1 MGLHTKSAR
10 PYRNGGEV
18 TIMKKTLR
26 DIDVAGKKVLVRV
39 DFNVPMDGEKITDT
53 TRIEASLPTINYL
66 IENGASVVLMSHL
79 GRPKGEYKEEFS
91 LGPVA
96 KKLSEFLNRDVK
108 FVASKVVVDDEVK
121 SKIKDLKPGEV
132 ALLENTRFVK
142 GEEKLDENFAKDL
155 SSLAEIYVND
165 AFGTSHRAHAS
176 NVGVAKYL
184 PSAMGFLLE
193 KEVEYLEGA
202 VQNPDRPFVAILG
215 GKKVSDK
222 IHVIDNLLEKVDVLI
237 VAGGMAYT
245 FFKSMG
251 LEIGDSIVEDDKLD
265 LARELMA
272 KAIEE
277 NVDFVLPDDVVMA
290 KELKAGVE
298 TKIVDRDKMEEGYM
312 GLDIGPKT
320 IETIRGK
327 LESARCVV
335 WNGPCGV
342 FEIPEFANG
351 TFEVAKILSELE
363 GATTII
369 GGGDS
374 VAAIEKAGLK
384 DKMTHI
390 STGGGASLELLE
402 GKVLPGID
410 CIEDKE

>member
-1 MGLHTKSAR
+1 
-10 PYRNGGEV
+10 
-18 TIMKKTLR
+18 MKKTIK
-26 DIDVAGKKVLVRV
+26 DIDIAGKKVLVRV
-39 DFNVPMDGEKITDT
+39 DFNVPMDGEEITDT

-66 IENGASVVLMSHL
+66 LENGASVVLMSHL

-96 KKLSEFLNRDVK
+96 KKLSEILKKDVE

-222 IHVIDNLLEKVDVLI
+222 IHVIDNLLEKVDTLI
-237 VAGGMAYT
+237 VVGGMAYT

-320 IETIRGK
+320 IETICGK

>member
-1 MGLHTKSAR
+1 
-10 PYRNGGEV
+10 
-18 TIMKKTLR
+18 MKKTLR

-39 DFNVPMDGEKITDT
+39 DFNVPMDGDLITDT

-66 IENGASVVLMSHL
+66 LENGASVVLMSHL
-79 GRPKGEYKEEFS
+79 GRPKGEYKDEFS
-91 LGPVA
+91 LAPVA
-96 KKLSEFLNRDVK
+96 KKLSELLKKDVK
-108 FVASKVVVDDEVK
+108 FVASKVVIDDEVK
-121 SKIKDLKPGEV
+121 SEIKKLKTGEV

-142 GEEKLDENFAKDL
+142 GEEKLDYDFAKDL
-155 SSLAEIYVND
+155 ASLADIYVND

-222 IHVIDNLLEKVDVLI
+222 INVIDNLLEKVDTLI
-237 VAGGMAYT
+237 VVGGMAYT

-272 KAIEE
+272 KAVT
-277 NVDFVLPDDVVMA
+277 NHVDFVLPDDVVMA

-298 TKIVDRDKMEEGYM
+298 TKTVDRDKMEEGYM

-320 IETIRGK
+320 IANIKEK
-327 LESARCVV
+327 LEPARCVV

-351 TFEVAKILSELE
+351 TFEVAKTLANLE

-374 VAAIEKAGLK
+374 VAAIEAAGLK

-410 CIEDKE
+410 CIEDAE

>member
-1 MGLHTKSAR
+1 
-10 PYRNGGEV
+10 
-18 TIMKKTLR
+18 MKKTLR

-39 DFNVPMDGEKITDT
+39 DFNVPMDGDLITDT

-66 IENGASVVLMSHL
+66 LENGASVVLMSHL
-79 GRPKGEYKEEFS
+79 GRPKGEYKDEFS
-91 LGPVA
+91 LAPVA
-96 KKLSEFLNRDVK
+96 KKLSELLKKDVK
-108 FVASKVVVDDEVK
+108 FVASKVVIDDEVK
-121 SKIKDLKPGEV
+121 SEIKKLKTGEV

-142 GEEKLDENFAKDL
+142 GEEKLDYDFAKDL
-155 SSLAEIYVND
+155 ASLADIYVND
-165 AFGTSHRAHAS
+165 AFGISHRAHAS

-222 IHVIDNLLEKVDVLI
+222 INVIDNLLEKVDTLI
-237 VAGGMAYT
+237 VVGGMAYT

-272 KAIEE
+272 KAVT
-277 NVDFVLPDDVVMA
+277 NHVDFVLPDDVVMA

-298 TKIVDRDKMEEGYM
+298 TKTVDRDKMEEGYM

-320 IETIRGK
+320 IANIKEK
-327 LESARCVV
+327 LEPARCVV

-351 TFEVAKILSELE
+351 TFEVAKTLANLE

-374 VAAIEKAGLK
+374 VAAIEAAGLK

-410 CIEDKE
+410 CIEDAE

>member
-1 MGLHTKSAR
+1 
-10 PYRNGGEV
+10 
-18 TIMKKTLR
+18 MKKTLR
-26 DIDVAGKKVLVRV
+26 DIDVVGKKVLVRV
-39 DFNVPMDGEKITDT
+39 DFNVPMDGKEITDT

-66 IENGASVVLMSHL
+66 LENGASVVLMSHL

-96 KKLSEFLNRDVK
+96 KKLSEFLKKDVK
-108 FVASKVVVDDEVK
+108 FVESKVVVDDEVK

-222 IHVIDNLLEKVDVLI
+222 INVIDNLLEKVDVLI
-237 VAGGMAYT
+237 VVGGMAYT

-298 TKIVDRDKMEEGYM
+298 TKIADRDKMEEGYM

>member
-1 MGLHTKSAR
+1 
-10 PYRNGGEV
+10 
-18 TIMKKTLR
+18 MKKTLR
-26 DIDVAGKKVLVRV
+26 DIDVVGKKVLVRV
-39 DFNVPMDGEKITDT
+39 DFNVPMDGNVITDT

-66 IENGASVVLMSHL
+66 LENGASVVLMSHL

-142 GEEKLDENFAKDL
+142 GEEKLDEDFAKNL

-222 IHVIDNLLEKVDVLI
+222 INVIDNLLEKVDVLI
-237 VAGGMAYT
+237 VVGGMAYT

-298 TKIVDRDKMEEGYM
+298 TKIADRDKMEEGYM

>member
-1 MGLHTKSAR
+1 
-10 PYRNGGEV
+10 
-18 TIMKKTLR
+18 MKKTLR

-39 DFNVPMDGEKITDT
+39 DFNVPMDGDLITDT

-66 IENGASVVLMSHL
+66 LENGASVVLMSHL

-91 LGPVA
+91 LAPVA
-96 KKLSEFLNRDVK
+96 KKLSELLKKDVK
-108 FVASKVVVDDEVK
+108 FVASKVVIDDEVK
-121 SKIKDLKPGEV
+121 SEIKKLKAGEV

-142 GEEKLDENFAKDL
+142 GEEKLDYDFAKDL
-155 SSLAEIYVND
+155 ASLADVYVND

-222 IHVIDNLLEKVDVLI
+222 INVIDNLLEKVDTLI
-237 VAGGMAYT
+237 VVGGMAYT

-272 KAIEE
+272 KAVT
-277 NVDFVLPDDVVMA
+277 NHVDFVLPDDVVMA

-298 TKIVDRDKMEEGYM
+298 TKTVDRDKMEEGYM

-320 IETIRGK
+320 IANIKEK
-327 LESARCVV
+327 LEPARCVV

-351 TFEVAKILSELE
+351 TFEVAKTLANLE

>member
-1 MGLHTKSAR
+1 
-10 PYRNGGEV
+10 
-18 TIMKKTLR
+18 MKKTLR

-39 DFNVPMDGEKITDT
+39 DFNVPMDGEVITDT

-66 IENGASVVLMSHL
+66 LENGASVVLMSHL

-91 LGPVA
+91 LAPVA
-96 KKLSEFLNRDVK
+96 KKLNELLKKDVK

-121 SKIKDLKPGEV
+121 SKIRDLKPGEV

-142 GEEKLDENFAKDL
+142 GEEKLDEDFAKDL

-222 IHVIDNLLEKVDVLI
+222 IHVIDNLLEKVDTLI
-237 VAGGMAYT
+237 VVGGMAYT

-272 KAIEE
+272 KAIE
-277 NVDFVLPDDVVMA
+277 NHVDFVLPDDVVMA

-298 TKIVDRDKMEEGYM
+298 TKTVDRDKMEEGYM

>member
-1 MGLHTKSAR
+1 
-10 PYRNGGEV
+10 
-18 TIMKKTLR
+18 MKKTLR

-39 DFNVPMDGEKITDT
+39 DFNVPMDGDLITDT

-66 IENGASVVLMSHL
+66 LENGASVVLMSHL

-91 LGPVA
+91 LAPVA
-96 KKLSEFLNRDVK
+96 KKLSELLKKDVK
-108 FVASKVVVDDEVK
+108 FVASKVVIDDEVK
-121 SKIKDLKPGEV
+121 SEIKKLKTGEV

-142 GEEKLDENFAKDL
+142 GEEKLDYDFAKDL
-155 SSLAEIYVND
+155 ASLADIYVND

-222 IHVIDNLLEKVDVLI
+222 INVIDNLLEKVDTLI
-237 VAGGMAYT
+237 VVGGMAYT

-272 KAIEE
+272 KAVT
-277 NVDFVLPDDVVMA
+277 NHVDFVLPDDVVMA

-298 TKIVDRDKMEEGYM
+298 TKTVDRDKMEEGYM

-320 IETIRGK
+320 IASIKEK
-327 LESARCVV
+327 LEPARCVV

-351 TFEVAKILSELE
+351 TFEVAKTLANLE

>member
-1 MGLHTKSAR
+1 
-10 PYRNGGEV
+10 
-18 TIMKKTLR
+18 MKKTLR

-39 DFNVPMDGEKITDT
+39 DFNVPMDGDLITDT

-66 IENGASVVLMSHL
+66 LENGASVVLMSHL

-91 LGPVA
+91 LAPVA
-96 KKLSEFLNRDVK
+96 KKLSELLKKDVK
-108 FVASKVVVDDEVK
+108 FVASKVVIDDEVK
-121 SKIKDLKPGEV
+121 SEIKKLKTGEV

-142 GEEKLDENFAKDL
+142 GEEKLDYDFAKDL
-155 SSLAEIYVND
+155 ASLADIYVND

-222 IHVIDNLLEKVDVLI
+222 INVIDNLLEKVDTLI
-237 VAGGMAYT
+237 VVGGMAYT

-272 KAIEE
+272 KAVT
-277 NVDFVLPDDVVMA
+277 NHVDFVLPDDVVMA

-298 TKIVDRDKMEEGYM
+298 TKTVDRDKMEEGYM

-320 IETIRGK
+320 IANIKEK
-327 LESARCVV
+327 LEPARCVV

-351 TFEVAKILSELE
+351 TFEVAKTLANLE

-410 CIEDKE
+410 CIEDAE

>member
-1 MGLHTKSAR
+1 
-10 PYRNGGEV
+10 
-18 TIMKKTLR
+18 MKKTIK

-39 DFNVPMDGEKITDT
+39 DFNVPMDGDKITDT

-66 IENGASVVLMSHL
+66 LENGASVVLMSHL

-96 KKLSEFLNRDVK
+96 EKLSELLKKDVK

-155 SSLAEIYVND
+155 ASLAEIYVND

-222 IHVIDNLLEKVDVLI
+222 INVIDNLLEKVDVLI

-298 TKIVDRDKMEEGYM
+298 TKTVDRDKMEEGYM

-342 FEIPEFANG
+342 FEISEFANG

-410 CIEDKE
+410 CIEDAE

>member
-1 MGLHTKSAR
+1 
-10 PYRNGGEV
+10 
-18 TIMKKTLR
+18 MKKTLR

-66 IENGASVVLMSHL
+66 LENGASVVLMSHL

-96 KKLSEFLNRDVK
+96 KKLSEFLNRDIK

-121 SKIKDLKPGEV
+121 SKIKDLKPSEV

-222 IHVIDNLLEKVDVLI
+222 IHVIDNLVEKVDVLI
-237 VAGGMAYT
+237 VVGGMAYT

>member
-1 MGLHTKSAR
+1 
-10 PYRNGGEV
+10 
-18 TIMKKTLR
+18 MKKTLR

-39 DFNVPMDGEKITDT
+39 DFNVPMDGDLITDT

-66 IENGASVVLMSHL
+66 LENGASVVLMSHL

-91 LGPVA
+91 LAPVA
-96 KKLSEFLNRDVK
+96 KKLSELLKKDVK
-108 FVASKVVVDDEVK
+108 FVASKVVIDDEVK
-121 SKIKDLKPGEV
+121 SEIKKLKTGEV

-142 GEEKLDENFAKDL
+142 GEEKLDYDFAKDL
-155 SSLAEIYVND
+155 ASLADIYVND

-222 IHVIDNLLEKVDVLI
+222 INVIDNLLEKVDTLI
-237 VAGGMAYT
+237 VVGGMAYT

-272 KAIEE
+272 KAVT
-277 NVDFVLPDDVVMA
+277 NHVDFVLPDDVVMA

-298 TKIVDRDKMEEGYM
+298 TKTVDRDKMEEGYM

-320 IETIRGK
+320 IANIKEK
-327 LESARCVV
+327 LEPARCVV

-351 TFEVAKILSELE
+351 TFEVAKTLANLE

>member
-1 MGLHTKSAR
+1 
-10 PYRNGGEV
+10 
-18 TIMKKTLR
+18 MKKTLR

-39 DFNVPMDGEKITDT
+39 DFNVPMDDDVITDT
-53 TRIEASLPTINYL
+53 TRIEASLPTINYML
-66 IENGASVVLMSHL
+66 ENGASVVLMSHL

-91 LGPVA
+91 LSPVA
-96 KKLSEFLNRDVK
+96 EKLSELLKKDVK
-108 FVASKVVVDDEVK
+108 FVASKVVIDDEVK
-121 SKIKDLKPGEV
+121 SEIKKLKTGEV

-142 GEEKLDENFAKDL
+142 GEEKLDYDFAKDL
-155 SSLAEIYVND
+155 ASLADIYVND

-222 IHVIDNLLEKVDVLI
+222 INVIDNLLEKVDTLI
-237 VAGGMAYT
+237 VVGGMAYT

-272 KAIEE
+272 KAVT
-277 NVDFVLPDDVVMA
+277 NHVDFVLPDDVVMA
-290 KELKAGVE
+290 KELKTGVE

-320 IETIRGK
+320 VANIKEK
-327 LESARCVV
+327 LEPARCVV

-351 TFEVAKILSELE
+351 TFEVAKTLANLE

>member
-1 MGLHTKSAR
+1 
-10 PYRNGGEV
+10 
-18 TIMKKTLR
+18 MKKTIK

-39 DFNVPMDGEKITDT
+39 DFNVPMDGKEITDT

-66 IENGASVVLMSHL
+66 LENGASVVLMSHL

-91 LGPVA
+91 LAPVA

-165 AFGTSHRAHAS
+165 AFGTSHRTHAS

-222 IHVIDNLLEKVDVLI
+222 INVIDNLLEKVDVLI
-237 VAGGMAYT
+237 VVGGMAYT

-298 TKIVDRDKMEEGYM
+298 TKIAGRDEMEEGYM

-327 LESARCVV
+327 LEAARCVV

-351 TFEVAKILSELE
+351 TFEVAKILANLE

>member
-1 MGLHTKSAR
+1 
-10 PYRNGGEV
+10 
-18 TIMKKTLR
+18 MKKTLR

-39 DFNVPMDGEKITDT
+39 DFNVPMDGDLITDT
-53 TRIEASLPTINYL
+53 TRIGASLPTINYL
-66 IENGASVVLMSHL
+66 LENDASVVLMSHL

-91 LGPVA
+91 LAPVA
-96 KKLSEFLNRDVK
+96 KKLSELLKKDVK
-108 FVASKVVVDDEVK
+108 FVASKVVIDDEVK
-121 SKIKDLKPGEV
+121 SEIKKLKTGEV

-142 GEEKLDENFAKDL
+142 GEEKLDYDFAKDL
-155 SSLAEIYVND
+155 ASLADIYVND

-222 IHVIDNLLEKVDVLI
+222 INVIDNLLEKVDTLI
-237 VAGGMAYT
+237 VVGGMAYT

-272 KAIEE
+272 KAVT
-277 NVDFVLPDDVVMA
+277 NHVDFVLPDDVVMA

-298 TKIVDRDKMEEGYM
+298 TKTVDRDKMEEGYM

-320 IETIRGK
+320 IANIKEK
-327 LESARCVV
+327 LEPARCVV

-351 TFEVAKILSELE
+351 TFEVAKTLANLE

-374 VAAIEKAGLK
+374 VAAIEAAGLK

-410 CIEDKE
+410 CIEDAE

>member
-1 MGLHTKSAR
+1 
-10 PYRNGGEV
+10 
-18 TIMKKTLR
+18 MKKTLK

-39 DFNVPMDGEKITDT
+39 DFNVPMDGEEITDT

-66 IENGASVVLMSHL
+66 LENGASVVLMSHL

-91 LGPVA
+91 LAPVA
-96 KKLSEFLNRDVK
+96 KKLSELLKKDVK
-108 FVASKVVVDDEVK
+108 FVASKVVIDDEVK
-121 SKIKDLKPGEV
+121 SEIKKLKTGEV

-142 GEEKLDENFAKDL
+142 GEEKLDYDFAKDL
-155 SSLAEIYVND
+155 ASLADIYVND

-222 IHVIDNLLEKVDVLI
+222 INVIDNLLEKVDTLI
-237 VAGGMAYT
+237 VVGGMAYT

-251 LEIGDSIVEDDKLD
+251 LEIGDSIVEDNKLD

-272 KAIEE
+272 KAVT
-277 NVDFVLPDDVVMA
+277 NHVDFVLPDDVVMS

-298 TKIVDRDKMEEGYM
+298 TKTVDRDKMEEGYM

-320 IETIRGK
+320 IANIKEK
-327 LESARCVV
+327 LEPARCVV

-351 TFEVAKILSELE
+351 TFEVAKTLANLE

-374 VAAIEKAGLK
+374 VAAIEAAGLK

>member
-1 MGLHTKSAR
+1 
-10 PYRNGGEV
+10 
-18 TIMKKTLR
+18 MKKTLR

-39 DFNVPMDGEKITDT
+39 DFNVPMDGDLITDT

-66 IENGASVVLMSHL
+66 LENGASVVLMSHL

-91 LGPVA
+91 LAPVA
-96 KKLSEFLNRDVK
+96 KKLSELLKKDVK
-108 FVASKVVVDDEVK
+108 FVASKVVIDDEVK
-121 SKIKDLKPGEV
+121 SEIKKLKTGEV

-142 GEEKLDENFAKDL
+142 GEEKLDYDFAKDL
-155 SSLAEIYVND
+155 ASLADIYVND

-176 NVGVAKYL
+176 NMGVAKYL

-222 IHVIDNLLEKVDVLI
+222 INVIDNLLEKVDTLI
-237 VAGGMAYT
+237 VVGGMAYT

-272 KAIEE
+272 KAVT
-277 NVDFVLPDDVVMA
+277 NHVDFVLPDDVVMA

-298 TKIVDRDKMEEGYM
+298 TKTVDRDKMEEGYM

-320 IETIRGK
+320 IANIKEK
-327 LESARCVV
+327 LEPARCVV

-351 TFEVAKILSELE
+351 TFEVAKTLANLE

-374 VAAIEKAGLK
+374 VAAIEAAGLK

-410 CIEDKE
+410 CIEDAE

>member
-1 MGLHTKSAR
+1 
-10 PYRNGGEV
+10 
-18 TIMKKTLR
+18 MKKTLR

-39 DFNVPMDGEKITDT
+39 DFNVPMDGDLITDT

-66 IENGASVVLMSHL
+66 LENGASVVLMSHL

-91 LGPVA
+91 LAPVA
-96 KKLSEFLNRDVK
+96 KKLSELLKKDVK
-108 FVASKVVVDDEVK
+108 FVASRVVIDDEVK
-121 SKIKDLKPGEV
+121 SEIKKLKTGEV

-142 GEEKLDENFAKDL
+142 GEEKLDYDFAKDL
-155 SSLAEIYVND
+155 ASLADIYVND

-222 IHVIDNLLEKVDVLI
+222 INVIDNLLEKVDTLI
-237 VAGGMAYT
+237 VVGGMAYT

-272 KAIEE
+272 KAVT
-277 NVDFVLPDDVVMA
+277 NHVDFVLPDDVVMA

-298 TKIVDRDKMEEGYM
+298 TKTVDRDKMEEGYM

-320 IETIRGK
+320 IANIKEK
-327 LESARCVV
+327 LEPARCVV

-351 TFEVAKILSELE
+351 TFEVAKTLANLE

-374 VAAIEKAGLK
+374 VAAIEAAGLK

-410 CIEDKE
+410 CIEDAE

>member
-1 MGLHTKSAR
+1 
-10 PYRNGGEV
+10 
-18 TIMKKTLR
+18 MKKTLR

-39 DFNVPMDGEKITDT
+39 DFNVPMDGKEITDT

-66 IENGASVVLMSHL
+66 LENGASVVLMSHL

-91 LGPVA
+91 LAPVA

-202 VQNPDRPFVAILG
+202 VQTRDRPFVAILG

-222 IHVIDNLLEKVDVLI
+222 INVIDNLLEKVDVLI
-237 VAGGMAYT
+237 VVGGMAYT

-298 TKIVDRDKMEEGYM
+298 TKIADRDKMEEGYM

>member
-1 MGLHTKSAR
+1 
-10 PYRNGGEV
+10 
-18 TIMKKTLR
+18 MKKTLR

-39 DFNVPMDGEKITDT
+39 DFNVPMDGDLITDT

-66 IENGASVVLMSHL
+66 LENGASVVLMSHL
-79 GRPKGEYKEEFS
+79 GRSKGEYKEEFS
-91 LGPVA
+91 LTPVA
-96 KKLSEFLNRDVK
+96 KKLSELLKKDVK
-108 FVASKVVVDDEVK
+108 FVASKVVIDDEVK
-121 SKIKDLKPGEV
+121 SEIKKLKTGEV

-142 GEEKLDENFAKDL
+142 GEEKLDYDFAKDL
-155 SSLAEIYVND
+155 ASLADIYVND

-222 IHVIDNLLEKVDVLI
+222 INVIDNLLEKVDTLI
-237 VAGGMAYT
+237 VVGGMAYT

-272 KAIEE
+272 KAVT
-277 NVDFVLPDDVVMA
+277 NHVDFVLPDDVVMA

-298 TKIVDRDKMEEGYM
+298 TKTVDRDKMEEGYM

-320 IETIRGK
+320 IANIKEK
-327 LESARCVV
+327 LEPARCVV

-351 TFEVAKILSELE
+351 TFEVAKTLANLE

-374 VAAIEKAGLK
+374 VAAIEAAGLK

-410 CIEDKE
+410 CIEEKE

>member
-1 MGLHTKSAR
+1 
-10 PYRNGGEV
+10 
-18 TIMKKTLR
+18 MKKTLR

-39 DFNVPMDGEKITDT
+39 DFNVPMDGDLITDT

-66 IENGASVVLMSHL
+66 LENDASVVLMSHL

-91 LGPVA
+91 LAPVA
-96 KKLSEFLNRDVK
+96 KKLSELLKKDVK
-108 FVASKVVVDDEVK
+108 FVASKVVIDDEVK
-121 SKIKDLKPGEV
+121 SEIKKLKTGEV

-142 GEEKLDENFAKDL
+142 GEEKLDYDFAKDL
-155 SSLAEIYVND
+155 ASLAEIYVND

-222 IHVIDNLLEKVDVLI
+222 INVIDNLLEKVDTLI
-237 VAGGMAYT
+237 VVGGMAYT

-272 KAIEE
+272 KAVT
-277 NVDFVLPDDVVMA
+277 NHVDFVLPDDVVMA

-298 TKIVDRDKMEEGYM
+298 TKTVDRDKMEEGYM

-320 IETIRGK
+320 IASIKEK
-327 LESARCVV
+327 LEPARCVV

-351 TFEVAKILSELE
+351 TFEVAKTLANLE

-410 CIEDKE
+410 CIEDAE

>member
-1 MGLHTKSAR
+1 
-10 PYRNGGEV
+10 
-18 TIMKKTLR
+18 MKKTIK

-66 IENGASVVLMSHL
+66 LENGASVVLMSHL

-142 GEEKLDENFAKDL
+142 GEEKLDEDFAKDL

-222 IHVIDNLLEKVDVLI
+222 INVIDNLLEKVDVLI
-237 VAGGMAYT
+237 VVGGMAYT

-272 KAIEE
+272 KAIEK

-351 TFEVAKILSELE
+351 TFEVAKILSNLE

>member
-1 MGLHTKSAR
+1 
-10 PYRNGGEV
+10 
-18 TIMKKTLR
+18 MKKTLR

-39 DFNVPMDGEKITDT
+39 DFNVPMDGDLITDT

-66 IENGASVVLMSHL
+66 LENGASVVLMSHL

-91 LGPVA
+91 LAPVA
-96 KKLSEFLNRDVK
+96 KKLSELLKKDVK
-108 FVASKVVVDDEVK
+108 FVASKVVIDDEVK
-121 SKIKDLKPGEV
+121 SEIKKLKTGEV

-142 GEEKLDENFAKDL
+142 GEEKLDYDFAKDL
-155 SSLAEIYVND
+155 ASLADIYVND

-176 NVGVAKYL
+176 NMGVAKYL

-222 IHVIDNLLEKVDVLI
+222 INVIDNLLEKVDTLI
-237 VAGGMAYT
+237 VVGGMAYT

-272 KAIEE
+272 KAVT
-277 NVDFVLPDDVVMA
+277 NHVDFVLPDDVVMA

-298 TKIVDRDKMEEGYM
+298 TKTVDRDKMEEGYM

-320 IETIRGK
+320 IANIKEK
-327 LESARCVV
+327 LEPARCVV

-351 TFEVAKILSELE
+351 TFEVAKTLANLE

-410 CIEDKE
+410 CIEDAE

>member
-1 MGLHTKSAR
+1 
-10 PYRNGGEV
+10 
-18 TIMKKTLR
+18 MKKTLR

-66 IENGASVVLMSHL
+66 LENGASVVLMSHL

-237 VAGGMAYT
+237 VVGGMAYT

-327 LESARCVV
+327 LEAARCVV

-351 TFEVAKILSELE
+351 TFEVAKILANLE

>member
-1 MGLHTKSAR
+1 
-10 PYRNGGEV
+10 
-18 TIMKKTLR
+18 MKKTLR

-39 DFNVPMDGEKITDT
+39 DFNVPMDGDLITDT

-66 IENGASVVLMSHL
+66 LENGASVVLMSHL
-79 GRPKGEYKEEFS
+79 GRPKGEYKDEFS
-91 LGPVA
+91 LAPVA
-96 KKLSEFLNRDVK
+96 KKLSELLKKDVK
-108 FVASKVVVDDEVK
+108 FVASKVVIDDEVK
-121 SKIKDLKPGEV
+121 SEIKKLKTGEV

-142 GEEKLDENFAKDL
+142 GEEKLDYDFAKDL
-155 SSLAEIYVND
+155 ASLADIYVND

-222 IHVIDNLLEKVDVLI
+222 INVIDNLLEKVDTLI
-237 VAGGMAYT
+237 VVGGMAYT

-272 KAIEE
+272 KAVT
-277 NVDFVLPDDVVMA
+277 NHVDFVLPDDVVMA

-298 TKIVDRDKMEEGYM
+298 TKTVDRDKMEEGYM

-320 IETIRGK
+320 IANIKEK
-327 LESARCVV
+327 LEPARCVV

-351 TFEVAKILSELE
+351 TFEVAKTLANLE

-374 VAAIEKAGLK
+374 VAAIEVAGLK

-410 CIEDKE
+410 CIEDAE

>member
-1 MGLHTKSAR
+1 
-10 PYRNGGEV
+10 
-18 TIMKKTLR
+18 MKKTIK

-66 IENGASVVLMSHL
+66 LENGASVVLMSHL

-222 IHVIDNLLEKVDVLI
+222 INVIDNLLEKVDVLI
-237 VAGGMAYT
+237 VVGGMAYT

-272 KAIEE
+272 KAIEK

>member
-1 MGLHTKSAR
+1 
-10 PYRNGGEV
+10 
-18 TIMKKTLR
+18 MKKTLR

-39 DFNVPMDGEKITDT
+39 DFNVPMDGDLITDT

-66 IENGASVVLMSHL
+66 LENGASVVLMSHL

-91 LGPVA
+91 LAPVA
-96 KKLSEFLNRDVK
+96 KKLSELLKKDVK
-108 FVASKVVVDDEVK
+108 FVASKVVIDDEVK
-121 SKIKDLKPGEV
+121 SEIKKLKTGEV

-142 GEEKLDENFAKDL
+142 GEEKLDYDFAKDL
-155 SSLAEIYVND
+155 ASLADIYVND

-222 IHVIDNLLEKVDVLI
+222 INVIDNLLDKVDTLI
-237 VAGGMAYT
+237 VVGGMAYT

-272 KAIEE
+272 KAVT
-277 NVDFVLPDDVVMA
+277 NHVDFVLPDDVVMA

-298 TKIVDRDKMEEGYM
+298 TKTVDRDKMEEGYM

-320 IETIRGK
+320 IANIKEK
-327 LESARCVV
+327 LEPARCVV

-351 TFEVAKILSELE
+351 TFEVAKTLANLE

-374 VAAIEKAGLK
+374 VAAIEAAGLK

>member
-1 MGLHTKSAR
+1 
-10 PYRNGGEV
+10 
-18 TIMKKTLR
+18 MKKTLR

-39 DFNVPMDGEKITDT
+39 DFNVPMDGDLITDT

-66 IENGASVVLMSHL
+66 LENGASVVLMSHL

-91 LGPVA
+91 LAPVA
-96 KKLSEFLNRDVK
+96 KKLSELLKKDVK
-108 FVASKVVVDDEVK
+108 FVASKVVIDDEVK
-121 SKIKDLKPGEV
+121 SEIKKLKTGEV

-142 GEEKLDENFAKDL
+142 GEEKLDYDFAKDL
-155 SSLAEIYVND
+155 ASLADIYVND

-222 IHVIDNLLEKVDVLI
+222 INVIDNLLEKVDTLI
-237 VAGGMAYT
+237 VVGGMAYT

-272 KAIEE
+272 KAVT
-277 NVDFVLPDDVVMA
+277 NHVDFVLPDDVVMA

-298 TKIVDRDKMEEGYM
+298 TKTVDRDKMEEGYM

-320 IETIRGK
+320 VANIKEK
-327 LESARCVV
+327 LEPARCVV

-342 FEIPEFANG
+342 FEISEFANG
-351 TFEVAKILSELE
+351 TFEVAKILANLE

-374 VAAIEKAGLK
+374 VAAIEAAGLK

-410 CIEDKE
+410 CIEDAE

>member
-1 MGLHTKSAR
+1 
-10 PYRNGGEV
+10 
-18 TIMKKTLR
+18 MKKTLR
-26 DIDVAGKKVLVRV
+26 DINVAGKKVLVRV
-39 DFNVPMDGEKITDT
+39 DFNVPMDGELITDT

-66 IENGASVVLMSHL
+66 LENGASVVLMSHL

-91 LGPVA
+91 LAPVA
-96 KKLSEFLNRDVK
+96 KKLSELLKKDVK
-108 FVASKVVVDDEVK
+108 FVASKVVIDDEVK
-121 SKIKDLKPGEV
+121 SEIKKLKTGEV

-142 GEEKLDENFAKDL
+142 GEEKLDYDFAKDL
-155 SSLAEIYVND
+155 ASLADIYVND

-222 IHVIDNLLEKVDVLI
+222 INVIDNLLEKVDTLI
-237 VAGGMAYT
+237 VVGGMAYT

-272 KAIEE
+272 KAVT
-277 NVDFVLPDDVVMA
+277 NHVDFVLPDDVVMA

-298 TKIVDRDKMEEGYM
+298 TKTVDRDKMEEGYM

-320 IETIRGK
+320 IANIKEK
-327 LESARCVV
+327 LEPARCVV

-351 TFEVAKILSELE
+351 TFEVAKTLANLE

-410 CIEDKE
+410 CIEDAE

>member
-1 MGLHTKSAR
+1 
-10 PYRNGGEV
+10 
-18 TIMKKTLR
+18 MKKTLR

-39 DFNVPMDGEKITDT
+39 DFNVPMDGDLITDT

-66 IENGASVVLMSHL
+66 LENGASIVLMSHL

-91 LGPVA
+91 LAPVA
-96 KKLSEFLNRDVK
+96 KKLSELLKKDVK
-108 FVASKVVVDDEVK
+108 FVASKVVIDDEVK
-121 SKIKDLKPGEV
+121 SEIKKLKTGEV

-142 GEEKLDENFAKDL
+142 GEEKLDYDFAKDL
-155 SSLAEIYVND
+155 ASLADIYVND

-222 IHVIDNLLEKVDVLI
+222 INVIDNLLEKVDTLI
-237 VAGGMAYT
+237 VVGGMAYT

-272 KAIEE
+272 KAVT
-277 NVDFVLPDDVVMA
+277 NHVDFVLPDDVVMA

-298 TKIVDRDKMEEGYM
+298 TKTVDRDKMEEGYM

-320 IETIRGK
+320 IANIKEK
-327 LESARCVV
+327 LEPARCVV

-351 TFEVAKILSELE
+351 TFEVAKTLANLE

-374 VAAIEKAGLK
+374 VAAIEAAGLK

-410 CIEDKE
+410 CIEDAE

>member
-1 MGLHTKSAR
+1 
-10 PYRNGGEV
+10 
-18 TIMKKTLR
+18 MKKTLR

-39 DFNVPMDGEKITDT
+39 DFNVPMDGDLITDT

-66 IENGASVVLMSHL
+66 LENDASVVLMSHL

-91 LGPVA
+91 LAPVA
-96 KKLSEFLNRDVK
+96 KKLSELLKKDVK
-108 FVASKVVVDDEVK
+108 FVASKVVIDDEVK
-121 SKIKDLKPGEV
+121 SEIKKLKTGEV

-142 GEEKLDENFAKDL
+142 GEEKLDYDFAKDL
-155 SSLAEIYVND
+155 ASLADIYVND

-222 IHVIDNLLEKVDVLI
+222 INVIDNLLEKVDTLI
-237 VAGGMAYT
+237 VVGGMAYT

-272 KAIEE
+272 KAVT
-277 NVDFVLPDDVVMA
+277 NHVDFVLPDDVVMA

-298 TKIVDRDKMEEGYM
+298 TKTVDRDKMEEGYM

-320 IETIRGK
+320 IANIKEK
-327 LESARCVV
+327 LEPARCVV

-351 TFEVAKILSELE
+351 TFEVAKTLANLE

-374 VAAIEKAGLK
+374 VAAIEAAGLK

-410 CIEDKE
+410 CIEDAE

>member
-1 MGLHTKSAR
+1 
-10 PYRNGGEV
+10 
-18 TIMKKTLR
+18 MKKTLR

-39 DFNVPMDGEKITDT
+39 DFNVPMDGDLITDT

-66 IENGASVVLMSHL
+66 LENGASVVLMSHL

-91 LGPVA
+91 LAPVA
-96 KKLSEFLNRDVK
+96 KKLSELLKKDVK
-108 FVASKVVVDDEVK
+108 FVASKVVIDDEVK
-121 SKIKDLKPGEV
+121 SEIKKLKTGEV

-142 GEEKLDENFAKDL
+142 GEEKLDYDFAKDL
-155 SSLAEIYVND
+155 ASLADIYVND

-202 VQNPDRPFVAILG
+202 VQNPERPFVAILG

-222 IHVIDNLLEKVDVLI
+222 INVIDNLLEKVDTLI
-237 VAGGMAYT
+237 VVGGMAYT

-272 KAIEE
+272 KAVT
-277 NVDFVLPDDVVMA
+277 NHVDFVLPDDVVMA

-298 TKIVDRDKMEEGYM
+298 TKTVDRDKMEEGYM

-320 IETIRGK
+320 IANIKEK
-327 LESARCVV
+327 LEPARCVV

-351 TFEVAKILSELE
+351 TFEVAKTLANLE

-410 CIEDKE
+410 CIEDAQ

>member
-1 MGLHTKSAR
+1 
-10 PYRNGGEV
+10 
-18 TIMKKTLR
+18 MKKTLR

-39 DFNVPMDGEKITDT
+39 DFNVPMDGDLITDT

-66 IENGASVVLMSHL
+66 LENGASVVLMSHL

-91 LGPVA
+91 LAPVA
-96 KKLSEFLNRDVK
+96 KKLSELLKKDVK
-108 FVASKVVVDDEVK
+108 FVASKVVIDDEVK
-121 SKIKDLKPGEV
+121 SEIKKLKTGEV

-142 GEEKLDENFAKDL
+142 GEEKLDYDFAKDL
-155 SSLAEIYVND
+155 ASLADIYVND

-222 IHVIDNLLEKVDVLI
+222 INVIDNLLEKVDTLI
-237 VAGGMAYT
+237 VVGGMAYT

-272 KAIEE
+272 KAVT
-277 NVDFVLPDDVVMA
+277 NHVDFVLPDDVVMA

-298 TKIVDRDKMEEGYM
+298 TKTVDRDKMEEGYM

-320 IETIRGK
+320 IANIKEK
-327 LESARCVV
+327 LEPARCVV

-351 TFEVAKILSELE
+351 TFEVAKTLANLE

-374 VAAIEKAGLK
+374 VAAIEAAGLK

>member
-1 MGLHTKSAR
+1 
-10 PYRNGGEV
+10 
-18 TIMKKTLR
+18 MKKTIK

-66 IENGASVVLMSHL
+66 LENGASVVLMSHL

-96 KKLSEFLNRDVK
+96 EKLSELLKKDVK

-132 ALLENTRFVK
+132 ALLENTRFVR
-142 GEEKLDENFAKDL
+142 GEEKLDEDFAKDL

-222 IHVIDNLLEKVDVLI
+222 INVIDNLLEKVDTLI
-237 VAGGMAYT
+237 VVGGMAYT

-272 KAIEE
+272 KAIEK

-351 TFEVAKILSELE
+351 TFEVAKILSNLE

>member
-1 MGLHTKSAR
+1 M
-10 PYRNGGEV
+10 
-18 TIMKKTLR
+18 MKKTLR

-39 DFNVPMDGEKITDT
+39 DFNVPMDGDLITDT

-66 IENGASVVLMSHL
+66 LENGASVVLMSHL

-91 LGPVA
+91 LAPVA
-96 KKLSEFLNRDVK
+96 KKLSELLKKDVK
-108 FVASKVVVDDEVK
+108 FVASKVVIDDEVK
-121 SKIKDLKPGEV
+121 SEIKKLKAGEV

-142 GEEKLDENFAKDL
+142 GEEKLDYDFAKDL
-155 SSLAEIYVND
+155 ASLADVYVND

-222 IHVIDNLLEKVDVLI
+222 INVIDNLLEKVDTLI
-237 VAGGMAYT
+237 VVGGMAYT

-272 KAIEE
+272 KAVT
-277 NVDFVLPDDVVMA
+277 NHVNFVLPDDVVMA

-298 TKIVDRDKMEEGYM
+298 TKTVDRDKMEEGYM

-320 IETIRGK
+320 IANIKEK
-327 LESARCVV
+327 LEPARCVV

-351 TFEVAKILSELE
+351 TFEVAKTLANLE

-410 CIEDKE
+410 CIEDAE

>member
-1 MGLHTKSAR
+1 
-10 PYRNGGEV
+10 
-18 TIMKKTLR
+18 MKKTLR

-39 DFNVPMDGEKITDT
+39 DFNVPMDGDLITDT

-66 IENGASVVLMSHL
+66 LENGASVVLMSHL

-91 LGPVA
+91 LAPVA
-96 KKLSEFLNRDVK
+96 KKLSELLKKDVK
-108 FVASKVVVDDEVK
+108 FVASKVVIDDEVK
-121 SKIKDLKPGEV
+121 SEIKKLKTGEV

-142 GEEKLDENFAKDL
+142 GEEKLDYDFAKDL
-155 SSLAEIYVND
+155 ASLADIYVND

-222 IHVIDNLLEKVDVLI
+222 INVIDNLLDKVDTLI
-237 VAGGMAYT
+237 VVGGMAYT

-272 KAIEE
+272 KAVT
-277 NVDFVLPDDVVMA
+277 NHVDFVLPDDVVMA

-298 TKIVDRDKMEEGYM
+298 TKTVDRDKMEEGYM

-320 IETIRGK
+320 IANIKEK
-327 LESARCVV
+327 LEPARCVV

-342 FEIPEFANG
+342 FEIQEFANG
-351 TFEVAKILSELE
+351 TFEVAKTLANLE

-374 VAAIEKAGLK
+374 VAAIEAAGLK

-410 CIEDKE
+410 CIEDAE

>member
-1 MGLHTKSAR
+1 
-10 PYRNGGEV
+10 
-18 TIMKKTLR
+18 MKKTLR

-39 DFNVPMDGEKITDT
+39 DFNVPMDGDLITDT

-66 IENGASVVLMSHL
+66 LENGASVVLMSHL

-91 LGPVA
+91 LAPVA
-96 KKLSEFLNRDVK
+96 KKLSELLKKDVK
-108 FVASKVVVDDEVK
+108 FVASKVVIDDEVK
-121 SKIKDLKPGEV
+121 SEIKKLKTGEV

-142 GEEKLDENFAKDL
+142 GEEKLDYDFAKDL
-155 SSLAEIYVND
+155 ASLADVYVND

-222 IHVIDNLLEKVDVLI
+222 INVIDNLLEKVDTLI
-237 VAGGMAYT
+237 VVGGMAYT

-272 KAIEE
+272 KAVT
-277 NVDFVLPDDVVMA
+277 NHVDFVLPDDVVMA

-298 TKIVDRDKMEEGYM
+298 TKTVDRDKMEEGYM

-320 IETIRGK
+320 IANIKEK
-327 LESARCVV
+327 LEPARCVV

-351 TFEVAKILSELE
+351 TFEVAKTLANLE

-410 CIEDKE
+410 CIEDAE

>member
-1 MGLHTKSAR
+1 
-10 PYRNGGEV
+10 
-18 TIMKKTLR
+18 
-26 DIDVAGKKVLVRV
+26 
-39 DFNVPMDGEKITDT
+39 
-53 TRIEASLPTINYL
+53 
-66 IENGASVVLMSHL
+66 
-79 GRPKGEYKEEFS
+79 
-91 LGPVA
+91 
-96 KKLSEFLNRDVK
+96 
-108 FVASKVVVDDEVK
+108 
-121 SKIKDLKPGEV
+121 
-132 ALLENTRFVK
+132 
-142 GEEKLDENFAKDL
+142 
-155 SSLAEIYVND
+155 
-165 AFGTSHRAHAS
+165 
-176 NVGVAKYL
+176 
-184 PSAMGFLLE
+184 
-193 KEVEYLEGA
+193 
-202 VQNPDRPFVAILG
+202 
-215 GKKVSDK
+215 
-222 IHVIDNLLEKVDVLI
+222 
-237 VAGGMAYT
+237 MAYT

-272 KAIEE
+272 KAVT
-277 NVDFVLPDDVVMA
+277 NHVDFVLPDDVVMA

-298 TKIVDRDKMEEGYM
+298 TKTVDRDKMEEGYM

-320 IETIRGK
+320 IANIKEK
-327 LESARCVV
+327 LEPARCVV

-351 TFEVAKILSELE
+351 TFEVAKTLANLE

-410 CIEDKE
+410 CIEDAE